1 MIRSTRPGLQ
11 SGSSGNQ
18 NSAALFP
25 RPNLLLNWR
34 LNKDTDMVLRFTLRQ
49 LEYLVAVGEYG
60 SVTEAAERVNVSAPS
75 VSAAISQ
82 LEREFGITLFV
93 RRHAHGLSLTQA
105 GHSFVGQARQI
116 LAEAAKLNALSNDLT
131 GQVRGPLHVA
141 CLVTFAQAVI
151 PSLRRAFSDAYP
163 DVDFFQYERDHAVI
177 LEGLRMARFD
187 IALTYDLDVP
197 ADMEFHELAVL
208 PPYAVLQED
217 HPLAA
222 RSAVT
227 VEDLAPHPMIL
238 LDLPHSSTYFL
249 SLFREAGLAPQIVER
264 TRDMSVMRA
273 MVANRFGYSIANIRP
288 VSSYALDG
296 GRLVIVPLAGDLRP
310 MRMGIM
316 AVRGASPPLAV
327 RRFIAFCGESIRGM
341 AGMRLPVSA
350 DESQEQ
356 KDNS

>member
-1 MIRSTRPGLQ
+1 MMRNPTLGNGPVVHSPESGTLPTRL
-11 SGSSGNQ
+11 N
-18 NSAALFP
+18 LF
-25 RPNLLLNWR
+25 LNWR
-34 LNKDTDMVLRFTLRQ
+34 ITGGTDMVLRFTLRQ

-82 LEREFGITLFV
+82 LEKEFGITLFV

-105 GHSFVGQARQI
+105 GRTFVDQARQI
-116 LAEAAKLNALSNDLT
+116 LGEAAKLNALSNELT

-163 DVDFFQYERDHAVI
+163 DVDFFQYERDHARI

-187 IALTYDLDVP
+187 LALSYDLDIP

-208 PPYAVLQED
+208 PPYAVLHED
-217 HPLAA
+217 HPLAG
-222 RSAVT
+222 RSDVT

-238 LDLPHSSTYFL
+238 LDLPYSSAYFL
-249 SLFREAGLAPQIVER
+249 SLFRDGGLAPRIVER

-288 VSSYALDG
+288 VFNYALDG
-296 GRLVIVPLAGDLRP
+296 GKLSFVPLNGNLRP
-310 MRMGIM
+310 MRMGIIAM
-316 AVRGASPPLAV
+316 RGASPALTV
-327 RRFIAFCGESIRGM
+327 RRFIDFCGEKIRGM
-341 AGMRLPVSA
+341 GMDLPASA
-350 DESQEQ
+350 DDPKEQ
-356 KDNS
+356 KGSS